1 MAKRTLCPSCRR
13 HLPPDAKVCLKCGAD
28 LRPSK
33 LLWLL
38 AVGSS
43 LLAIYA
49 AWDFVKF

>member
-1 MAKRTLCPSCRR
+1 MVERSVCPSCHR

-38 AVGSS
+38 AIGSA
-43 LLAIYA
+43 LVAVYA
-49 AWDFVKF
+49 VWNNFNV